1 MVKKNNIFVI
11 DKYWQ
16 RIEID
21 LDNIDPLFRTHCAIC
36 LRPLF
41 PLWQNEKG
49 DREIGDKAVC
59 AICWKCSYYG
69 ADKKLRVPTPEEMK
83 EQRKIELKERQ
94 KKRQRN
100 YIPKKK
106 REAAKMRGEATAK
119 RPCGCGARGRHRA
132 DCLLGK
138 KDA

>member
-1 MVKKNNIFVI
+1 MAKAPKLLVI

-21 LDNIDPLFRTHCAIC
+21 LGNPDPLFRTHCAIC
-36 LRPLF
+36 LRSLF
-41 PLWQNEKG
+41 PEWQNKNG
-49 DREIGDKAVC
+49 DREIGDSAIC

-69 ADKKLRVPTPEEMK
+69 ADRKLRVQTPEEMK
-83 EQRKIELKERQ
+83 ESRKAELKERQ
-94 KKRQRN
+94 KQRRRN

-106 REAAKMRGEATAK
+106 RDAAKKRGEAMAK

-132 DCLLGK
+132 DCPLGK